1 MIIHFS
7 ILGVILFASLI
18 WEKRILEFTI
28 PCVERNQRYKE
39 VLLPWVLVFGYV
51 AFLAAMRSGMN
62 DTSVYVHTF
71 KELDASWPTFW
82 NQVLRGKIDK
92 DWAFVAT
99 NILFKILISD
109 DYHLWM
115 ALYAII
121 ESIAFCY
128 ILRRNAV
135 SILDSCYFFFCS
147 TLYYNYFSMMRQW
160 FAVSIIFWASKFIK
174 EKTFIY
180 YCIICVLVAQF
191 HNSAYFMIPVYF
203 IVQGKAWSKKQI
215 GLISI
220 FSSAILFLNPI
231 LKMMEESLAGTTY
244 DYAVVAMNSNSGSS
258 GIRILIALVPVAL
271 AFMFKDKIT
280 DDMINICVNM
290 SLLNLLLNVLAT
302 FTSGLYVVRLST
314 YFSVYNM
321 VLYPYLL
328 NVCLKGSWRI
338 VKPIFYIIYFFFYIY
353 QMQHQSAFGYNSDI
367 LGIFY

>member
-7 ILGVILFASLI
+7 ILGVILFVSLI

-28 PCVERNQRYKE
+28 PCVEQGKRYKE
-39 VLLPWVLVFGYV
+39 LLLPWALVFGYV

-62 DTSVYVHTF
+62 DTSAYVSSF
-71 KELDASWPTFW
+71 NNIQGSWTEFW
-82 NQVLRGKIDK
+82 NQFTRMGIDK
-92 DWAFVAT
+92 DWAFGAIS
-99 NILFKILISD
+99 ILFKILISD
-109 DYHLWM
+109 NYHFWM
-115 ALYAII
+115 ALYAVI
-121 ESIAFCY
+121 ESMAFCY
-128 ILRRNAV
+128 VLRRNAV
-135 SILDSCYFFFCS
+135 SLLDSCYFFFCS

-160 FAVSIIFWASKFIK
+160 FAVSVIFGASKFIK
-174 EKTFIY
+174 ENKFIY
-180 YCIICVLVAQF
+180 YCIICVIVAQF

-203 IVQGKAWSKKQI
+203 IVRGKAWSKKQVGLI
-215 GLISI
+215 GL
-220 FSSAILFLNPI
+220 FSAAILFLNPI
-231 LKMMEESLAGTTY
+231 LKMMEEGLSGTTY
-244 DYAVVAMNSNSGSS
+244 DYAVFAMNSSSGSS

-271 AFMFKDKIT
+271 AFIFKDEIT

-338 VKPIFYIIYFFFYIY
+338 VKPIFYIIYFLFYIY
-353 QMQHQSAFGYNSDI
+353 QMQHQGAFGYNSDI
-367 LGIFY
+367 LGRFY

>member
-28 PCVERNQRYKE
+28 PCVEQGKRYKE
-39 VLLPWVLVFGYV
+39 LLLPWALVFGYV
-51 AFLAAMRSGMN
+51 AFLAAMRSNVN
-62 DTSVYVHTF
+62 DTHAYIVSFQRLET
-71 KELDASWPTFW
+71 SWQRFFE
-82 NQVLRGKIDK
+82 QISLIGEK
-92 DWAFVAT
+92 DWAFDAVS
-99 NILFKILISD
+99 ILFKKFISEN
-109 DYHLWM
+109 YHLWM
-115 ALYAII
+115 AFYAII

-128 ILRRNAV
+128 VLRRNSV
-135 SILDSCYFFFCS
+135 SLLDSSYFFFCS

-160 FAVSIIFWASKFIK
+160 FAVSVIFWASKFIK
-174 EKTFIY
+174 ENKFIY
-180 YCIICVLVAQF
+180 YCIICVIVAQF
-191 HNSAYFMIPVYF
+191 HSSAYFMIPVYF
-203 IVQGKAWSKKQI
+203 IVRGKAWSKKQV
-215 GLISI
+215 GLISL
-220 FSSAILFLNPI
+220 FSAAILFLNPI
-231 LKMMEESLAGTTY
+231 LKMMEEGLSGTTY
-244 DYAVVAMNSNSGSS
+244 DYAVSAMSSSSGSS
-258 GIRILIALVPVAL
+258 GVRILIALVPVAL
-271 AFMFKDKIT
+271 AFIFKEEIT

-302 FTSGLYVVRLST
+302 FTSGLYVVRLAT

-328 NVCLKGSWRI
+328 NVCLKDSWRI

>member
-28 PCVERNQRYKE
+28 PCVEQGKRYKE
-39 VLLPWVLVFGYV
+39 LLLPWALVFGYV
-51 AFLAAMRSGMN
+51 AFLAAMRSNVN
-62 DTSVYVHTF
+62 DTHAYIVSFQRLET
-71 KELDASWPTFW
+71 SWQRFFE
-82 NQVLRGKIDK
+82 QISLIGEK
-92 DWAFVAT
+92 DWAFDAVS
-99 NILFKILISD
+99 ILFKKFISD
-109 DYHLWM
+109 NYHLWM
-115 ALYAII
+115 AFYAII

-128 ILRRNAV
+128 VLRRNSV
-135 SILDSCYFFFCS
+135 SLLDSSYFFFCS

-160 FAVSIIFWASKFIK
+160 FAVSVIFWASKFIK
-174 EKTFIY
+174 ENKFIY
-180 YCIICVLVAQF
+180 YCIICVIVAQF
-191 HNSAYFMIPVYF
+191 HSSAYFMIPVYF
-203 IVQGKAWSKKQI
+203 IVRGKAWSKKQV
-215 GLISI
+215 GLISL
-220 FSSAILFLNPI
+220 FSAAILFLNPI
-231 LKMMEESLAGTTY
+231 LKMMEEGLSGTTY
-244 DYAVVAMNSNSGSS
+244 DYAVSAMSSSSGSS
-258 GIRILIALVPVAL
+258 GVRILIALVPVAL
-271 AFMFKDKIT
+271 AFIFKEEIT

-302 FTSGLYVVRLST
+302 FTSGLYVVRLAT

-328 NVCLKGSWRI
+328 NVCLKDSWRI

>member
-39 VLLPWVLVFGYV
+39 LLLPWALVFGYV
-51 AFLAAMRSGMN
+51 AFLAAMRSNVN
-62 DTSVYVHTF
+62 DTHAYIVSFQRLET
-71 KELDASWPTFW
+71 SWQRFFE
-82 NQVLRGKIDK
+82 QISLIGEK
-92 DWAFVAT
+92 DWAFDAVS
-99 NILFKILISD
+99 ILFKKFISD

-115 ALYAII
+115 ALYAVI
-121 ESIAFCY
+121 ESMAFCY

-135 SILDSCYFFFCS
+135 SLLDGCYFFFCS

-160 FAVSIIFWASKFIK
+160 FAVCAIFWASKFIK
-174 EKTFIY
+174 EKKFVY

-203 IVQGKAWSKKQI
+203 IVQGKAWSEKQVR
-215 GLISI
+215 LISI
-220 FSSAILFLNPI
+220 FSIAVIFLNPI
-231 LKMMEESLAGTTY
+231 LKMMEETLSGTTY
-244 DYAVVAMNSNSGSS
+244 DYAVTAMNSSSGSS
-258 GIRILIALVPVAL
+258 GIRILISLVPVAL
-271 AFMFKDKIT
+271 AFIFKDEIM

-302 FTSGLYVVRLST
+302 FTSGLYVIRLST

-338 VKPIFYIIYFFFYIY
+338 VKPIFYIIYFLFYIY
-353 QMQHQSAFGYNSDI
+353 QMKYQGSFGYNSDI

>member
-7 ILGVILFASLI
+7 ILGVILLVSLI

-28 PCVERNQRYKE
+28 PCVEQGKRYKE
-39 VLLPWVLVFGYV
+39 LLLPWALVFGYV
-51 AFLAAMRSGMN
+51 AFLAAMRSNVN
-62 DTSVYVHTF
+62 DTHAYIVSF
-71 KELDASWPTFW
+71 QRLEASWQRFFE
-82 NQVLRGKIDK
+82 QVFLVGEK
-92 DWAFVAT
+92 DWAFDAVS
-99 NILFKILISD
+99 ILFKKFISD
-109 DYHLWM
+109 NYHLWM
-115 ALYAII
+115 AFYAII

-128 ILRRNAV
+128 VLRRNSV
-135 SILDSCYFFFCS
+135 SLLDSCYFFFCS

-160 FAVSIIFWASKFIK
+160 FAVCAIFWASKFIK
-174 EKTFIY
+174 EKKFVY

-203 IVQGKAWSKKQI
+203 IVRGKAWSKKQV
-215 GLISI
+215 GLISL
-220 FSSAILFLNPI
+220 FSAAILFLNPI
-231 LKMMEESLAGTTY
+231 LKMMEEGLSGTTY
-244 DYAVVAMNSNSGSS
+244 DYAVSAMNSSSGSS
-258 GIRILIALVPVAL
+258 GVRILIALVPVAL
-271 AFMFKDKIT
+271 AFIFKEEIT

-290 SLLNLLLNVLAT
+290 SLLNLLLNMLAT
-302 FTSGLYVVRLST
+302 FTSGLYVVRLAT

-353 QMQHQSAFGYNSDI
+353 QMQHQSAFGYSSDI